1 MNEISNLSFH
11 SEAREKMI
19 AGVKKLA
26 AAVSVTLGPKGKN
39 VAIIR
44 KGQRPHLT
52 KDGVTVANAIN
63 LPDPFENLG
72 CQIVKEA
79 AQRTADVAGDGTTT
93 STVLA
98 SALLIS
104 GHRLLEAGYDARKVT
119 QGMERACSDL
129 IDDLERSRVQLS
141 EREQLVS
148 VASISANGEQG
159 LGELIAEAIEAVGSD
174 GPITVENAKGF
185 ETQLEI
191 VEGTVIDQGYVSP
204 YFVTNQAK
212 GLVELDKPYVILI
225 NQTLSSAHS
234 ILPVLEI
241 VASSNRPV
249 LIVANDYSTEAL
261 QSLVMNKVKG
271 ALRVCAI
278 KAPEFGNARTVALQ
292 DLAVLCGGQVLGSDG
307 TFSKDELTEQVLG
320 SADRIIIDKNGTVLI
335 GTKGGSEAVA
345 ERIANVQENMEQ
357 PGLTAMELGILQRRR
372 RRMSDGIAIIRVGG
386 ATEADMLERRD
397 RVDDALCASKAAKSS
412 GIQPGGGIAMVRAAK
427 RLITSK
433 SFPDKDPSYVAAYES
448 FLNGC
453 YEPFKQ
459 IVANAGESSEVIL
472 QKVLR
477 NRSDPGYG
485 YNAATGDY
493 GDMYSMKVIDPH
505 AVVVSCLKHAA
516 SVACNILLIG
526 CAVSVEQEQ
535 VESLGLIE
543 NL

>member
-19 AGVKKLA
+19 SGVKKLA
-26 AAVSVTLGPKGKN
+26 TAVSVTLGPKGKN

-129 IDDLERSRVQLS
+129 IDELDRSRVQLS
-141 EREQLVS
+141 EREQLIS

-204 YFVTNQAK
+204 YFVTNQIK
-212 GLVELDKPYVILI
+212 GLVELDKPYIILL
-225 NQTLSSAHS
+225 NQTLASAHS

-249 LIVANDYSTEAL
+249 LIIANDYSTEAL

-292 DLAVLCGGQVLGSDG
+292 DLATLCGGQVIGADG
-307 TFSKDELTEQVLG
+307 TFSKEELTEQSLG
-320 SADRIIIDKNGTVLI
+320 SAERIIVDKGGTVLI

-345 ERIANVQENMEQ
+345 ERIANVQAAMEQ
-357 PGLTAMELGILQRRR
+357 PGLTVMELGVLQRRR

-433 SFPDKDPSYVAAYES
+433 GLPDKNPSYVAAYEA
-448 FLNGC
+448 FLNSC

-459 IVANAGESSEVIL
+459 IVANAGESSEVVL
-472 QKVLR
+472 QKVVR
-477 NRSDPGYG
+477 NRSEVGYG
-485 YNAATGDY
+485 YNAATGEY

-505 AVVVSCLKHAA
+505 AVVVSCLKHAT

-535 VESLGLIE
+535 TENLGLIE

>member
-19 AGVKKLA
+19 SGVKQLA
-26 AAVSVTLGPKGKN
+26 NAVSVTLGPKGKN

-98 SALLIS
+98 FALLAS
-104 GHRLLEAGYDARKVT
+104 GHKLLEAGHDARKAA
-119 QGMERACSDL
+119 QGMEKACVDV
-129 IDDLERSRVQLS
+129 IDELEKSRVQLTS
-141 EREQLVS
+141 KEQLVS
-148 VASISANGEQG
+148 VASISANGEEG
-159 LGELIAEAIEAVGSD
+159 LGELIAEAIETVGSD

-185 ETQLEI
+185 NTHLEI

-204 YFVTNQAK
+204 YFVTNQSK
-212 GLVELDKPYVILI
+212 GLVEFDKPYILAI
-225 NQTLSSAHS
+225 NQTLATAHS
-234 ILPVLEI
+234 ILPLLEI
-241 VASSNRPV
+241 AASSNRPV

-278 KAPEFGNARTVALQ
+278 KAPEFGNARTVALM
-292 DLAVLCGGQVLGSDG
+292 DLAILCGGQVVGSDG
-307 TFSKDELTEQVLG
+307 AFNRDELNESFFG
-320 SADRIIIDKNGTVLI
+320 SADRIIVDKGGTVLI
-335 GTKGGSEAVA
+335 GTKGDKDAIV
-345 ERIANVQENMEQ
+345 ERIEAIQAQAEQ
-357 PGLTAMELGILQRRR
+357 HGLTDMERGIALRRR

-412 GIQPGGGIAMVRAAK
+412 GIQPGGGVAMARASK
-427 RLITSK
+427 RLTGSK
-433 SFPDKDPSYVAAYES
+433 NAHDRDPSFVAAYDA
-448 FLNGC
+448 FLQSC
-453 YEPFKQ
+453 YEPFRQ
-459 IVANAGESSEVIL
+459 IVSNAGESSEIIL
-472 QKVLR
+472 QRVLR
-477 NRSDPGYG
+477 NRSEMGYG
-485 YNAATGDY
+485 YNAATGEY
-493 GDMYSMKVIDPH
+493 GDMSTMKIIDPH
-505 AVVVSCLKHAA
+505 AVVVSCLKHAT

-526 CAVSVEQEQ
+526 CAISVEDDQA
-535 VESLGLIE
+535 ESLGIIE